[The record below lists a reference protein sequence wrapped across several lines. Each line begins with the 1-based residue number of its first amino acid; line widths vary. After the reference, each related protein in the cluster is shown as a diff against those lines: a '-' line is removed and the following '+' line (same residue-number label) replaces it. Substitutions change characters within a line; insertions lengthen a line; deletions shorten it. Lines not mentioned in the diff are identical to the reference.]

1 MVDENH
7 DIVWMDWLLQSK
19 GLSKGFCSASA
30 SSSREMFFILTDDSL
45 DCFSPPQGVSRKST
59 TVNPK
64 RDIKDLKKY
73 GFIRKSS
80 IKLCEIL
87 YVKSSENSL
96 QLVTTAGRLYISG
109 NEGDKADT
117 ASIDMLGDRLFS
129 LGVDRRTVRAGF
141 LYRYDYEVNKIK

>member
-1 MVDENH
+1 MDDYQ

-19 GLSKGFCSASA
+19 GLSKGFSSASS
-30 SSSREMFFILTDDSL
+30 SSSREMFYVLTHDSL
-45 DCFSPPQGVSRKST
+45 DCFSPPPRVSRKSI

-64 RDIKDLKKY
+64 RLIKDLNKY
-73 GFIRKSS
+73 GFVRKSS

-96 QLVTTAGRLYISG
+96 QLVTTVGRLYISG
-109 NEGDKADT
+109 NDGDKADT

-129 LGVDRRTVRAGF
+129 LGVDRRTVGAGF
-141 LYRYDYEVNKIK
+141 LYRCDYEVSKTK